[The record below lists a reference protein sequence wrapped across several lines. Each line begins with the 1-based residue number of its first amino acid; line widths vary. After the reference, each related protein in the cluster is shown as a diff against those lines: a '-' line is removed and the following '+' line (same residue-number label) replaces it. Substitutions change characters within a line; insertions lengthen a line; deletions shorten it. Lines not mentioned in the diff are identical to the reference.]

1 MARAYVVADR
11 RGNVCTIKDGRGSK
25 RVNRTQLRKWHDTP
39 EQQPNRL
46 AAKADLTEL
55 SLTPL
60 TNLDWRAVLGALG
73 LALPLSM
80 LFYMEQNIAS
90 AIVNSPANRLRKSP
104 APHWDLMVVALIN
117 MVLSIF
123 CLPWVHAALPH
134 SPLHIR
140 ALADIEERIDMGQHI
155 RQTSTLS
162 QSIYLS
168 CSIVRVRETRLT
180 TIISHIFI
188 GLSLLMIPI
197 PLCYIP
203 PAVLMGLFVYMA
215 VTAVYSNQLFE
226 RLLLFITEQ
235 SAYPPSH
242 YIRRVPQRKLHLF
255 TIIQLIQL
263 LVLCAF
269 GFAPNPYVEMVFP
282 VLLVGQIVFRYVT
295 PHT

>member
-1 MARAYVVADR
+1 EPYLHSPR
-11 RGNVCTIKDGRGSK
+11 
-25 RVNRTQLRKWHDTP
+25 
-39 EQQPNRL
+39 
-46 AAKADLTEL
+46 DLQL

-155 RQTSTLS
+155 RQT
-162 QSIYLS
+162 
-168 CSIVRVRETRLT
+168 IVRVRETRLT

-226 RLLLFITEQ
+226 RLLLFITE
-235 SAYPPSH
+235 
-242 YIRRVPQRKLHLF
+242 
-255 TIIQLIQL
+255 
-263 LVLCAF
+263 
-269 GFAPNPYVEMVFP
+269 
-282 VLLVGQIVFRYVT
+282 
-295 PHT
+295 